1 MWSAV
6 LSTLKL
12 EYQRGEI
19 LASKYE
25 VIDLLDRG
33 PLGFSYRVKHVE
45 SGRYV
50 RLLMLSPTL
59 AGRDQKD
66 DLIAAVKTARQV
78 THKSVIKTGELGQH
92 QGVAYITME
101 DFDGETLRDLMQKAR
116 SEGQKFDVRE
126 AAQITIGILE
136 AAQALHEQGH
146 VFRALRPEYVLV
158 RIRRTGPRGTNVVV
172 DVRVLGAGLWDLV
185 PSGSLAE
192 DEFSRGEAQYIAPE
206 LKSFNPDPSPRND
219 LYSAGVMFYEL
230 LVGAAP
236 LGTFQLP
243 RQRRPELPKHV
254 DDVCELALANSPDDR
269 YPSARDFIADIQRIF
284 QAEEQ
289 PDEKTTSRVS
299 PLVWVLGAL
308 MVVAF
313 SVVLYQ
319 SRQDPYDAGMQA
331 DLKLRKE
338 VLEKHPKPTE
348 AEMTAMLERHPPN
361 MAYVPAGPY
370 VAGKFHHEIDVLS
383 PEPNAEVRELPGF
396 LIDYFEYPNLL
407 DAPPRHGV
415 TFDEAA
421 KLCADAGKR
430 LCSADE
436 FEKACKGP
444 LNKVYG
450 YGDTWDADFCGNGIE
465 GVHPS
470 GQLRDCKSAWSVYDI
485 AGNFREWTSTM
496 RGENRALVKGG
507 LAQAAVRGTR
517 CAFSS
522 DESTAF
528 SDDSISFRCCRDLD
542 APPYVK
548 PGEAPAVPG
557 APGTP

>member
-1 MWSAV
+1 

-25 VIDLLDRG
+25 VIDLLDRS
-33 PLGFSYRVKHVE
+33 PLGYAYRAKHVE

-50 RLLMLSPTL
+50 RLLMLAPAL
-59 AGRDQKD
+59 AGREQKD
-66 DLIAAVKTARQV
+66 DLINAVKIARQAN
-78 THKSVIKTGELGQH
+78 HKNLIKTGELGQH
-92 QGVAYITME
+92 KGVAYITME
-101 DFDGETLRDLMQKAR
+101 DFDGPTLRELLQTHRA
-116 SEGQKFDVRE
+116 EGKKFTVRE

-136 AAQALHEQGH
+136 AAQALHDEGH

-158 RIRRTGPRGTNVVV
+158 RIRHTGPRGTNVVV

-185 PSGSLAE
+185 PTGSLAE
-192 DEFSRGEAQYIAPE
+192 DEFTRGDAQYIAPE
-206 LKSFNPDPSPRND
+206 LKSFNPEPTVRSD

-230 LVGAAP
+230 LVGTAP
-236 LGTFQLP
+236 VGTFQLP
-243 RQRRPELPKHV
+243 RQRRPDLPKHV

-284 QAEEQ
+284 QSEGQGEEA
-289 PDEKTTSRVS
+289 TATRVS
-299 PLVWVLGAL
+299 PMLWLLGAL
-308 MVVAF
+308 LVAALAI
-313 SVVLYQ
+313 VLYQ
-319 SRQDPYDAGMQA
+319 SREDPYEAAMQR

-338 VLEKHPKPTE
+338 ILDRHPQPTD
-348 AEMTAMLERHPPN
+348 AEVAEVVARHPPN

-370 VAGKFHHEIDVLS
+370 VTGKLHHELDVQR
-383 PEPNAEVRELPGF
+383 PEPMAEVKDMPGF
-396 LIDYFEYPNLL
+396 LIDMFEYPNLL
-407 DAPPRHGV
+407 GAPPQHGV

-421 KLCADAGKR
+421 RLCQEGGKR
-430 LCSADE
+430 LCTADE

-444 LNKVYG
+444 LNRVYG

-470 GQLRDCKSAWSVYDI
+470 GQMADCKSAWSVYDI
-485 AGNFREWTSTM
+485 AGNFREWTSTN
-496 RGENRALVKGG
+496 RGDKRVLVKGG
-507 LAQAAVRGTR
+507 LPQAAERGTR

-528 SDDSISFRCCRDLD
+528 SDETISFRCCRDLE
-542 APPYVK
+542 APVYVK
-548 PGEAPAVPG
+548 PGTPAE
-557 APGTP
+557 